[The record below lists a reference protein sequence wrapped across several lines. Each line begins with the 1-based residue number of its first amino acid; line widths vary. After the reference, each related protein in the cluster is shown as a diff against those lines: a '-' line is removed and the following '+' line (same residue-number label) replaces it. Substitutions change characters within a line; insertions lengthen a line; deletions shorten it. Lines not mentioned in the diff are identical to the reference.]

1 MGELIFVGL
10 GLHDEM
16 DISLRGLDVV
26 KQSDF
31 VFAEFYTSLMSGF
44 SKERFERETGRKIRV
59 LSRRHL
65 EDEEGELILRKAAE
79 GSAVLL
85 VPGDPLIATTHID
98 LRIRAER
105 RGIKTRITHGASI
118 ISAIIGLSGLQ
129 NYRFGRSVSIPFPHG
144 RHLSQTPYEVISE
157 NKTRNLHT
165 LCFLDIEV
173 KEGRFMTIN
182 DSLKI
187 LSTLEERKKKGIIT
201 TDSMAVGIARAGSE
215 DPLVKADRV
224 KNLLR
229 FDYGQPP
236 HSLIIPAQH
245 LHFMEAEALITLAGA
260 PDDTKRIVK

>member
-16 DISLRGLDVV
+16 DISLRGLETV

-31 VFAEFYTSLMSGF
+31 VFAEFYTSLMSGI
-44 SKERFERETGRKIRV
+44 SKERLERETGKKIQV

-65 EDEEGELILRKAAE
+65 EDEEGKLILQKAVK

-105 RGIKTRITHGASI
+105 RGIKTRIIHGASI
-118 ISAIIGLSGLQ
+118 ISAVIGLSGLQ
-129 NYRFGRSVSIPFPHG
+129 NYRFGRSVTIPFPHG
-144 RHLSQTPYEVISE
+144 RHLSETPYEVISE

-173 KEGRFMTIN
+173 EEGRFMTIN
-182 DSLKI
+182 DSMRI
-187 LSTLEERKKKGIIT
+187 LSTLEDRKQKGTIT
-201 TDSMAVGIARAGSE
+201 PETIAVGIARAGSE
-215 DPLVKADRV
+215 DPLVKADHA
-224 KNLLR
+224 KNLLS
-229 FDYGQPP
+229 FEYGNPP
-236 HSLIIPAQH
+236 HSLIIPAGH
-245 LHFMEAEALITLAGA
+245 LHFMEADALITLADA
-260 PDDTKRIVK
+260 PDDVRRMVR

>member
-1 MGELIFVGL
+1 MIFVGL

-31 VFAEFYTSLMSGF
+31 VFAEFYTSLMSGI
-44 SKERFERETGRKIRV
+44 SKERLERETGKKIRV

-65 EDEEGELILRKAAE
+65 EDEEGELILQKAAE

-118 ISAIIGLSGLQ
+118 ISAVIGLSGLQ
-129 NYRFGRSVSIPFPHG
+129 NYRFGRSVTIPFPHG

-173 KEGRFMTIN
+173 EEGRFMTIN

-224 KNLLR
+224 KNLLSL
-229 FDYGQPP
+229 DYGPPP
-236 HSLIIPAQH
+236 HSLIIPAHH